1 MSRAI
6 TRPTHRRDAI
16 AICGR
21 YRQPHSSGRRPA
33 RAALLAVLLAVAAA
47 PPLGAQPAPP
57 PAPSAAAAADEGPS
71 VRVGTT
77 IFADYTVT
85 GEPEQ
90 TDADGNW
97 VTPNAFNIAR
107 AYINVTGTL
116 ARLSVRV
123 TPDITRE
130 TGAGASTAGNLVYR
144 LKYAYGQY
152 ALDGRLPRG
161 SWVRL
166 GMQQTP
172 WIDFLDSVYRYRFQ
186 GPVFED
192 REGYL
197 SSADVGATMR
207 YVLPRD
213 YGDLHGGIYNGETYT
228 RPEANDQKAFMI
240 RGSVRPLP
248 RHRTLRGLR
257 LTGFYDH
264 DAYVQDAERRRTIA
278 AATFEHRYVH
288 AGINYLSA
296 RDQTRRSNPSLEAT
310 GLSAWVTPRFGTT
323 GWEGLLRLDRIEQ
336 EQPFSAQRA
345 DRRRLIAGVAYWW
358 RLQGS
363 ANVAALLDYEAA
375 DNDRHVPARADE
387 RRWALHTLVAF

>member
-1 MSRAI
+1 MLALSAA
-6 TRPTHRRDAI
+6 PTLHAQ
-16 AICGR
+16 GPPSPPPV
-21 YRQPHSSGRRPA
+21 Q
-33 RAALLAVLLAVAAA
+33 AAA
-47 PPLGAQPAPP
+47 P
-57 PAPSAAAAADEGPS
+57 DEGPS

-85 GEPEQ
+85 AEPEQ
-90 TDADGNW
+90 RDADGNQ

-116 ARLSVRV
+116 SRRLSFRV
-123 TPDITRE
+123 TPDVTRE
-130 TGAGASTAGNLVYR
+130 TGSGTSTAGNLVYR

-152 ALDGRLPRG
+152 ALDGWLPRG
-161 SWVRL
+161 SWARL

-172 WIDFLDSVYRYRFQ
+172 WVDFLDSVYRYRFQ

-197 SSADVGATMR
+197 SSADLGASVR
-207 YVLPRD
+207 YVLPQE

-248 RHRTLRGLR
+248 RHGTLKGLR

-264 DAYVQDAERRRTIA
+264 DAYVQNAERRRAIA

-296 RDQTRRSNPSLEAT
+296 RDQTRRTSPSLDAT
-310 GLSAWVTPRFGTT
+310 GLSAWVTPRFGAT
-323 GWEGLLRLDRIEQ
+323 GWEGLLRIDRLEQ
-336 EQPFSAQRA
+336 DQASIAPRA
-345 DRRRLIAGVAYWW
+345 DRTRLIAGVAYWW

-363 ANVAALLDYEAA
+363 ASVAALLDYEAV
-375 DNDRHVPARADE
+375 DNDRYVPARADE